1 MTAATPLDV
10 SPETSDRSKP
20 SASEAPDA
28 EGQREEI
35 ANVVRRLRR
44 TFRSGRTRAPEW
56 REAQLDRLTAL
67 VQERRD
73 ALLGALHADLGKSS
87 FEGYL
92 AELALLLKD
101 TEHAKKHFRAWMAPE
116 RVSTPLSL
124 QPGTC
129 RVQRDP
135 LGVALVIA
143 PWNYPVQLAL
153 EPLVGVIAAGN
164 CAVLKPSEVSGET
177 SKLLAELV
185 PQYLD
190 PDAIA
195 VVEGGVPETTALLAE
210 RFDHIFFTG
219 STNVGRVVMAAAA
232 KHLTP
237 VTLELGGK
245 SPTIVDS
252 TADLDVAARRI
263 VWAKFFNAGQT
274 CVAPDYVLV
283 DARVATPFV
292 EKLRTTIQKFYGAQP
307 QHSRDYGRI
316 VSDRHFERLVGF
328 LDQGEVV
335 CGGDHD
341 ASTRFI
347 APTVLTGVSEHD
359 RIMGEEIF
367 GPVLPVLEVGSV
379 VEAIDFVNE
388 RPKPLALYVF
398 TRDEAVADRVL
409 SETSSGGAC
418 VNDALTHLSVLDLPF
433 GGVGESGMGAYHGKA
448 SFDTF
453 THHKSVL
460 AKSNLLDIAV
470 RYPPYSDTKAKIIE
484 KLM

>member
-1 MTAATPLDV
+1 MVMTAATPLES
-10 SPETSDRSKP
+10 SPSPVPTAD
-20 SASEAPDA
+20 
-28 EGQREEI
+28 I
-35 ANVVRRLRR
+35 ADTVARLRR
-44 TFRSGRTRAPEW
+44 TFRTGRTRAPEW
-56 REAQLDRLTAL
+56 RDAQLGRLKAMVTEQREKLLAAL
-67 VQERRD
+67 
-73 ALLGALHADLGKSS
+73 AADLGKSS

-92 AELALLLKD
+92 AEIALLLKD
-101 TEHAKKHFRAWMAPE
+101 IDHARKHFRDWMQPE
-116 RVSTPLSL
+116 RVTTPMAL

-164 CAVLKPSEVSGET
+164 CALLKPSEVSSET
-177 SKLLAELV
+177 SRVLAELV

-190 PDAIA
+190 PDAFA
-195 VVEGGVPETTALLAE
+195 VVEGGVPETTALLE
-210 RFDHIFFTG
+210 QKFDHIFFTG
-219 STNVGRVVMAAAA
+219 STNVGRIIMAAAA

-263 VWAKFFNAGQT
+263 VWGKFFNAGQT

-283 DARVATPFV
+283 DDRVATPFV
-292 EKLRTTIQKFYGAQP
+292 DKLRSTVRKFYGADPKQ
-307 QHSRDYGRI
+307 SRDYARI
-316 VSDRHFERLVGF
+316 VSDRHFQRLVKF
-328 LDQGEVV
+328 LDQGEVA
-335 CGGDHD
+335 CGGEHD
-341 ASTRFI
+341 ADARFI
-347 APTVLTGVSEHD
+347 APTVLTDVSLEAP
-359 RIMGEEIF
+359 IMGEEIF
-367 GPVLPVLEVGSV
+367 GPILPVLKVGSV
-379 VEAIDFVNE
+379 TEAIDFIND

-398 TRDEAVADRVL
+398 TRDKMTADRVL
-409 SETSSGGAC
+409 TETSSGGAC
-418 VNDALTHLSVLDLPF
+418 VNDSLAHLTVLDLPF

-453 THHKSVL
+453 THLKSVL
-460 AKSNLLDIAV
+460 SKSNHLDLEV
-470 RYPPYSDTKAKIIE
+470 RYPPYSDTKAKILE